1 MGFSRFAQMPALV
14 LTGSQRATL
23 VRRTYSLVFAS
34 VIVTMIGTSV
44 AMTQEALLLS
54 AARHPFITM
63 ILAMVPLWMA
73 MKSRES
79 APRALGF
86 VFLFNLVM
94 GVSIAPIIYVYSR
107 NEPGIVGQAGI
118 LTLSTFGILT
128 LYAWVSRRDF
138 SAWGSF
144 LTVGL
149 WVLIGTSLL
158 NMFFKNQTAG
168 LWMAAVG
175 VLLFS
180 GLLVYDTWRLRN
192 VYGPDDYVPAAV
204 QIYLDLLNM
213 FLFVLQLLGGGRNR
227 S

>member
-1 MGFSRFAQMPALV
+1 MGFSRTMDRPALV
-14 LTGSQRATL
+14 LTGEMRATL
-23 VRRTYSLVFAS
+23 VRRTYLLVFAS
-34 VIVTMIGTSV
+34 VIVTMMGTGL
-44 AMTQEALLLS
+44 AMTQEALLIS
-54 AARHPFITM
+54 AAKHPIITM
-63 ILAMVPLWMA
+63 LLAFVPLWMA
-73 MKSRES
+73 MKTRDS

-94 GVSIAPIIYVYSR
+94 GVAIAPIIYMYSR

-128 LYAWVSRRDF
+128 AYAWVSRRDF

-144 LTVGL
+144 LVVGL

-158 NMFFKNQTAG
+158 NMFFQNQGVG
-168 LWMAAVG
+168 LWIAGAT
-175 VLLFS
+175 VLIFG
-180 GLLVYDTWRLRN
+180 GLLVFDTWRLRTQ
-192 VYGPDDYVPAAV
+192 YGPDDYVPAAV

-213 FLFVLQLLGGGRNR
+213 FLAILSLLGGGRNR